1 MVDTL
6 NMNDPCSLLALLKQ
20 LQERPENSGINR
32 DSNPDPFDASAV
44 LYQLSYQANW
54 RLVTM

>member
-1 MVDTL
+1 MVATL
-6 NMNDPCSLLALLKQ
+6 NMNDPCSLLAQLKQ
-20 LQERPENSGINR
+20 LQERPENSGINK

-44 LYQLSYQANW
+44 LYQLSYQVNW